1 MTDTT
6 PDTRGSV
13 EADHLYPRRWAG
25 LAILCLSLLIV
36 VMANTAL
43 IVAAPS
49 MLRDLQLTSSD
60 LQWIIDGYT
69 VPYAALMLLCGVLGD
84 RFGRRR
90 ALLAGLAVFAAGAVY
105 GSLADSVTE
114 VIAARIV
121 MGVGAAVIMPATLS
135 LLVAMFPAHERARAI
150 AAWAATS
157 GLAIALGPLLAG
169 WLLESH
175 AWGSTFLINVPIAAA
190 AALTSLALVPASRAA
205 DVDRTD
211 WIGGLLSTVTVGGLV
226 YAIIDG
232 FHFGWGAGTVGVL
245 AASMAAAVAF
255 VVWELRH
262 PRPLLDLRRLT
273 DRTVGAACISV
284 LLLFFA
290 TFGVIYFVAQQFQFV
305 LDYGP
310 LETGLRLLPLAGAVS
325 AGAAVSAR
333 LTPRFGARATVTAG
347 MAAATAGTLVL
358 TQCHSDSGYG
368 IYLACLL
375 LLGSGIGISTPPATD
390 LIMAGFP
397 DSELGAAGGLNDT
410 AVEFGGSLGIALLGS
425 VLATTY
431 HREISDFLSELPLG
445 NLTGSMAEQAELAMA
460 AAGDSVGGASIVA
473 DELAANPLASSH
485 AEPLREAAGAAF
497 ADAIGRAGLV
507 GGIALAAGS
516 LLVAAI
522 LPSRST
528 SPSIPRPVPRSPERL
543 TNAPT
548 DPHRAPPA
556 T

>member
-13 EADHLYPRRWAG
+13 EAGPLYPRRWAG

-190 AALTSLALVPASRAA
+190 AALASLALVPASRAA
-205 DVDRTD
+205 DIDRTD

-232 FHFGWGAGTVGVL
+232 FHFGWGAGTLGVL

-255 VVWELRH
+255 VAWELRH

-375 LLGSGIGISTPPATD
+375 LLGKGIGISTPPATD

-410 AVEFGGSLGIALLGS
+410 AVELGGSLGIALLGS

-497 ADAIGRAGLV
+497 ADAIGQAGLV
-507 GGIALAAGS
+507 GAIALAAGS

-543 TNAPT
+543 KNAPT

>member
-1 MTDTT
+1 MTDTA
-6 PDTRGSV
+6 PEVRRSAESDP
-13 EADHLYPRRWAG
+13 YPRRWAG

-43 IVAAPS
+43 IVAAPD
-49 MLRDLQLTSSD
+49 MLRDLQLTSTD
-60 LQWIIDGYT
+60 MQWVIDGYT

-90 ALLAGLAVFAAGAVY
+90 ALLAGLMVFAAGAVY
-105 GSLADSVTE
+105 GSLADSATE
-114 VIAARIV
+114 VIAARIA

-135 LLVAMFPAHERARAI
+135 LLVAMFPAHERTRAI

-175 AWGSTFLINVPIAAA
+175 AWGSTFLINVPIAVAA
-190 AALTSLALVPASRAA
+190 AIASLILVPPSRA
-205 DVDRTD
+205 DNLDRTD
-211 WIGGLLSTVTVGGLV
+211 WTGGLLSILTVGGLV

-232 FHFGWGAGTVGVL
+232 FHFGWSTATLGVI
-245 AASMAAAVAF
+245 AVSVAAAVAF
-255 VVWELRH
+255 VAWESRH
-262 PRPLLDLRRLT
+262 PQPLLDLRRVT

-325 AGAAVSAR
+325 AGAAASAR
-333 LTPRFGARATVTAG
+333 LAPRFGTRVTVTAG
-347 MAAATAGTLVL
+347 MAAATAGVLVL
-358 TQCHSDSGYG
+358 TQSHSDSGYG

-375 LLGSGIGISTPPATD
+375 LLGIGIGISTPPATD

-397 DSELGAAGGLNDT
+397 ENELGAAGGLNDT

-425 VLATTY
+425 VLATAY
-431 HREISDFLSELPLG
+431 HQSIAGFLSELPFG
-445 NLTGSMAEQAELAMA
+445 ELTGPMAEQAELAVT

-473 DELAANPLASSH
+473 EELATNPLASRY
-485 AEPLREAAGAAF
+485 AEPLREAAGSAF
-497 ADAIGRAGLV
+497 SDAIGQASLV
-507 GGIALAAGS
+507 GGIALAVGT
-516 LLVAAI
+516 LLVATI
-522 LPSRST
+522 LPSADR
-528 SPSIPRPVPRSPERL
+528 RPHDHIDLISGK
-543 TNAPT
+543 
-548 DPHRAPPA
+548 
-556 T
+556 

>member
-6 PDTRGSV
+6 PDTRRSA
-13 EADHLYPRRWAG
+13 ETDHPYPRRWAG

-90 ALLAGLAVFAAGAVY
+90 ALLAGLAVFASGAVY
-105 GSLADSVTE
+105 GSLADTATE
-114 VIAARIV
+114 VIAARMV

-135 LLVAMFPAHERARAI
+135 LLVAMFPAHERRRAI

-175 AWGSTFLINVPIAAA
+175 AWGSTFLINVPIAAVA
-190 AALTSLALVPASRAA
+190 AIASLALVPASRA
-205 DVDRTD
+205 DHIDRTD
-211 WIGGLLSTVTVGGLV
+211 WIGGLLSIVAVGGLV

-232 FHFGWGAGTVGVL
+232 FHFGWSTATLGVL
-245 AASMAAAVAF
+245 TASAAAMVAF
-255 VVWELRH
+255 VAWELRH
-262 PRPLLDLRRLT
+262 PQPLLDLRRVT

-305 LDYGP
+305 LGYGP

-325 AGAAVSAR
+325 AGAAASAR
-333 LTPRFGARATVTAG
+333 LAPRFGTRATVTVG
-347 MAAATAGTLVL
+347 MAAATLGVLAL
-358 TQCHSDSGYG
+358 TQSQSDSGYG
-368 IYLACLL
+368 IYLVCLL
-375 LLGSGIGISTPPATD
+375 LLGIGIGLSTPPATD

-397 DSELGAAGGLNDT
+397 ENELGAAGGLNDT

-431 HREISDFLSELPLG
+431 HQGITDFLSGLPLG
-445 NLTGSMAEQAELAMA
+445 NLTGSMAEQAELAIA
-460 AAGDSVGGASIVA
+460 AAGDSVGGASLVA
-473 DELAANPLASSH
+473 EELATNPLASSH

-497 ADAIGRAGLV
+497 TDAIVQACLV
-507 GGIALAAGS
+507 GGIALAVGT

-522 LPSRST
+522 IPSTTRE
-528 SPSIPRPVPRSPERL
+528 PLDLEV
-543 TNAPT
+543 
-548 DPHRAPPA
+548 
-556 T
+556 

>member
-13 EADHLYPRRWAG
+13 EAGPLYPRRWAG

-135 LLVAMFPAHERARAI
+135 LLVAIFPAHERARAI

-190 AALTSLALVPASRAA
+190 AALASLALVPASRAA

-232 FHFGWGAGTVGVL
+232 FHFGWGAGTWG
-245 AASMAAAVAF
+245 S
-255 VVWELRH
+255 WR
-262 PRPLLDLRRLT
+262 RPWRQRWHSSPGNCGILDH
-273 DRTVGAACISV
+273 CSIS
-284 LLLFFA
+284 
-290 TFGVIYFVAQQFQFV
+290 
-305 LDYGP
+305 
-310 LETGLRLLPLAGAVS
+310 
-325 AGAAVSAR
+325 
-333 LTPRFGARATVTAG
+333 
-347 MAAATAGTLVL
+347 
-358 TQCHSDSGYG
+358 
-368 IYLACLL
+368 
-375 LLGSGIGISTPPATD
+375 
-390 LIMAGFP
+390 
-397 DSELGAAGGLNDT
+397 
-410 AVEFGGSLGIALLGS
+410 
-425 VLATTY
+425 
-431 HREISDFLSELPLG
+431 
-445 NLTGSMAEQAELAMA
+445 
-460 AAGDSVGGASIVA
+460 GDSPTGQSAPRASRCCSC
-473 DELAANPLASSH
+473 SSQ
-485 AEPLREAAGAAF
+485 
-497 ADAIGRAGLV
+497 
-507 GGIALAAGS
+507 
-516 LLVAAI
+516 
-522 LPSRST
+522 PSG
-528 SPSIPRPVPRSPERL
+528 
-543 TNAPT
+543 
-548 DPHRAPPA
+548 
-556 T
+556 

>member
-1 MTDTT
+1 MTDTV
-6 PDTRGSV
+6 PDARKTA
-13 EADHLYPRRWAG
+13 EPDPYPRRWAG

-43 IVAAPS
+43 IVAAPG
-49 MLRDLQLTSSD
+49 MLRDLQLTSTD
-60 LQWIIDGYT
+60 MQWVIDGYT

-90 ALLAGLAVFAAGAVY
+90 ALLVGLMVFAAGAVY
-105 GSLADSVTE
+105 GSLADSATE

-135 LLVAMFPAHERARAI
+135 LLVAMFPAHERTRAI

-175 AWGSTFLINVPIAAA
+175 EWGSTFLINVPIAAA
-190 AALTSLALVPASRAA
+190 AAIASLILVPPSRA
-205 DVDRTD
+205 DNVDRTD
-211 WIGGLLSTVTVGGLV
+211 WIGGLLSILTVGGLV
-226 YAIIDG
+226 YAIING
-232 FHFGWGAGTVGVL
+232 FHFGWSTATLGIMAVSV
-245 AASMAAAVAF
+245 AAAVAF

-262 PRPLLDLRRLT
+262 PQPLLELRLVA
-273 DRTVGAACISV
+273 DRTVGAACIAV

-310 LETGLRLLPLAGAVS
+310 LETGLHLLPLAGAVS
-325 AGAAVSAR
+325 AGAAASSR
-333 LTPRFGARATVTAG
+333 LAPRFGSRVTVTAG
-347 MAAATAGTLVL
+347 MAAATAGVLVL
-358 TQCHSDSGYG
+358 TQSHSDSGYG

-375 LLGSGIGISTPPATD
+375 LLGIGIGISTPPATD

-397 DSELGAAGGLNDT
+397 ENELGAAGGLNDT

-431 HREISDFLSELPLG
+431 HQSIAGFLSELPFG
-445 NLTGSMAEQAELAMA
+445 QLTGPMAEQAELAVA

-473 DELAANPLASSH
+473 EELATNPFASQH
-485 AEPLREAAGAAF
+485 AEPLREAAGSAF
-497 ADAIGRAGLV
+497 SDAIGQASLV
-507 GGIALAAGS
+507 GGIALAVGT
-516 LLVAAI
+516 LLVATM
-522 LPSRST
+522 LPSAD
-528 SPSIPRPVPRSPERL
+528 RSPHDHIELVSRK
-543 TNAPT
+543 
-548 DPHRAPPA
+548 
-556 T
+556 